1 MFKLKTNNMFS
12 KLFGDKKISGAGKIL
27 LAIAFT
33 TFFLSCTAQQS
44 QKRETGNFDKIR
56 VSGSVNVFY
65 TQSDTSSVIVKGKS
79 TEIDRVQTS
88 VENSVLVISNK
99 GDFTEPVEVHVR
111 HNNLQALDAAGATTF
126 KTTNE
131 ISGDSIAV
139 EMSGSANT
147 KMMVRVKSLKC
158 LQSGASSA
166 VFRGSADKM
175 DANISGASTL
185 KAFELSTKNTVV
197 ITTGAANARVFA
209 NEKVVANAG
218 GASDIKIKGNPTD
231 VTSETSAAAN
241 ISRVKEG
248 QAGKQSKDTTVYNL
262 KSTKIIVIDKDDEIT
277 ISQPKK
283 KRARHGAK
291 QWRGIS
297 LGVNGY
303 ANSQGGINMLNPYQY
318 MELDYARSWNLQVNP
333 IELDFRIVQNY
344 VRLVTGMGLDYHW
357 YMFANNTNLNPDS
370 SFTWGTID
378 STKTYSYKKNSMR
391 TIYIQVPLLLEFNT
405 NNRTHKGFHMAV
417 GIIGE
422 YLIGSR
428 LKQKLE
434 YNDYEVKQKRKDP
447 LNLNPFGAKAH
458 VNIGYKY
465 LTVYAE
471 YNLTPLFQYGK
482 GPELYPFTVGLRLIP
497 FS

>member
-1 MFKLKTNNMFS
+1 MFKKLLKE
-12 KLFGDKKISGAGKIL
+12 KGISRTGKAF
-27 LAIAFT
+27 LAIALT
-33 TFFLSCTAQQS
+33 TFFLSCNAQHS
-44 QKRETGNFDKIR
+44 QKRETASYDKIR
-56 VSGSVNVFY
+56 LSGSVNVFY
-65 TQSDTSSVIVKGKS
+65 TQSDTSSIIVKGKS
-79 TEIDRVQTS
+79 TEIDRVETT

-99 GDFTEPVEVHVR
+99 GDFTEPVEVHISNKKL
-111 HNNLQALDAAGATTF
+111 HGLDASGAATF
-126 KTTNE
+126 KSTNE
-131 ISGDSIAV
+131 IKGDSLAL
-139 EMSGSANT
+139 EMSGSTNT
-147 KMMVRVKSLKC
+147 KLMMNVRSVTC
-158 LQSGASSA
+158 LLSGASNA
-166 VFRGSADKM
+166 VLRGSADKM

-185 KAFELSTKNTVV
+185 KAFELNTKNAVV
-197 ITTGAANARVFA
+197 ITTGAANARIFA

-241 ISRVKEG
+241 ISRVKDG
-248 QAGKQSKDTTVYNL
+248 QGGKQGKDTMFYHL
-262 KSTKIIVIDKDDEIT
+262 KGTKIIVIGKDEEAAAP
-277 ISQPKK
+277 PKK
-283 KRARHGAK
+283 KRPHGAK
-291 QWRGIS
+291 QWRGLS

-303 ANSQGGINMLNPYQY
+303 ANSQGGLNMLSPYQY

-333 IELDFRIVQNY
+333 IELDFKIVQNY

-357 YMFANNTNLNPDS
+357 YMFSNNTNLNPDS

-391 TIYIQVPLLLEFNT
+391 TIFIQVPLLLEFNT
-405 NNRTHKGFHMAV
+405 NNRTQKGFHIAV
-417 GIIGE
+417 GVIGE

-434 YNDYEVKQKRKDP
+434 YNDYDVKQKRKDP
-447 LNLNPFGAKAH
+447 LNLSPFGAKAH
-458 VNIGYKY
+458 VNIGYKH

-471 YNLTPLFQYGK
+471 YNLTPLFQPGK